1 MKKLAILGAGGFAR
15 ELAWL
20 VSDINRVKPTYDF
33 VGFVVSDL
41 ARIGERDSRAAIV
54 GDFDWLER
62 NAGSGVQ
69 ALALGIGAPA
79 IRLRL
84 GDELSG
90 RFPQLDWPA
99 LIHPSAIFEESSSQ
113 IGRGAIVCA
122 GAAATVNFALE
133 DFGKVDVGCTIGH
146 ETTMRKAACLNP
158 GVNLAGGV
166 EIGRAALVGIG
177 AQVLQY
183 LRVGE
188 GAVVGAGA
196 VVTKDVP
203 ASTTV
208 MGVPARPVVKP
219 SA

>member
-20 VSDINRVKPTYDF
+20 VHDINRAKPTYDF

-84 GDELSG
+84 GDELNG

-99 LIHPSAIFEESSSQ
+99 LIHPSVLFEESSSQ
-113 IGRGAIVCA
+113 IGRGAVVCA
-122 GAAATVNFALE
+122 GAAATVN
-133 DFGKVDVGCTIGH
+133 
-146 ETTMRKAACLNP
+146 
-158 GVNLAGGV
+158 
-166 EIGRAALVGIG
+166 
-177 AQVLQY
+177 
-183 LRVGE
+183 
-188 GAVVGAGA
+188 
-196 VVTKDVP
+196 
-203 ASTTV
+203 
-208 MGVPARPVVKP
+208 
-219 SA
+219 